1 MSDDGAALEP
11 DAVRIGDLVAGIPR
25 GRLRAVVGDASTPIS
40 GVTHDSRAVAPG
52 ILFACMVGTHH
63 DGHAF
68 AQEAVDAG
76 APALLVGRELPV
88 TVAQVVVDD
97 TRAVLGH
104 VAAAF
109 HHEPSRSLTTI
120 GITGTNGK
128 TTTAHL
134 IAAALRSAGH
144 DVGVIGTL
152 SGVRTTPEATE
163 LQERLAGMRDEGI
176 DSVVMEVSSHALAL
190 WRVAG
195 TSFDAAVFTNL
206 GRDHLDLHG
215 SVEEYFRAKA
225 RLFTPELAAVGVT
238 NIDDPYGQLLL
249 DAAEIPMVPY
259 SRSDASEIEVTT
271 VGHRFMWRGRNVTV
285 PIGGAFNVMNS
296 LAALTA
302 LAALGH
308 DPDEAAAGVSA
319 AGPVPGRFEVITP
332 ADETAPTVIV
342 DYAHTPEGITELLAA
357 TREVVGSGVM
367 TIVFGAGGDRD
378 PREAGADGEC
388 RRWRCGSGDRHLR
401 QPRDEDPMS
410 IIDAIVEGVAERDRA
425 RIVVEP
431 DRRLAIGLALAGAH
445 RGDVVVIAGKG
456 HETTQTIGAAV
467 HDFDDRAVAR
477 ELMETRS

>member
-1 MSDDGAALEP
+1 MCEGTGERAQVKGFD
-11 DAVRIGDLVAGIPR
+11 VAGKTGTGYKAQPDGTYFDAAGDRVYYSSFVGFFPAEDPQVTVLISIDEPPAGTDDR
-25 GRLRAVVGDASTPIS
+25 FGGTAAAPVFRELAPTIVHELGILPTVGHHRLRS
-40 GVTHDSRAVAPG
+40 GVTDERRRRRTRRPMPSGSATSSPASRRDGSAPSSVTRRRPSPVSRTTREPSRPGSSSRAWWA
-52 ILFACMVGTHH
+52 THH

-68 AQEAVDAG
+68 AQAAVDAG
-76 APALLVGRELPV
+76 AAALLVERELPV
-88 TVAQVVVDD
+88 TVAQIVVDD

-109 HHEPSRSLTTI
+109 HHEPSRALTTI

-238 NIDDPYGQLLL
+238 NIDDPYGRCSSTPRS
-249 DAAEIPMVPY
+249 IPMVPY

-271 VGHRFMWRGRNVTV
+271 VGHRFVWRGRERH
-285 PIGGAFNVMNS
+285 ACRS
-296 LAALTA
+296 
-302 LAALGH
+302 
-308 DPDEAAAGVSA
+308 AG
-319 AGPVPGRFEVITP
+319 
-332 ADETAPTVIV
+332 
-342 DYAHTPEGITELLAA
+342 
-357 TREVVGSGVM
+357 
-367 TIVFGAGGDRD
+367 
-378 PREAGADGEC
+378 
-388 RRWRCGSGDRHLR
+388 
-401 QPRDEDPMS
+401 
-410 IIDAIVEGVAERDRA
+410 
-425 RIVVEP
+425 
-431 DRRLAIGLALAGAH
+431 
-445 RGDVVVIAGKG
+445 
-456 HETTQTIGAAV
+456 
-467 HDFDDRAVAR
+467 
-477 ELMETRS
+477 RST